1 MIPALFSGIRR
12 QIVGTAQRKVR
23 RKRQRGSRGRECV
36 CVREIACAR
45 LSHCPVFPKPARFF
59 RISLYW
65 TTFHHYVRAW
75 DRLRDR
81 QRERERRGKKPTSLP
96 LPFFHFFPLRSS
108 ILRHPW
114 LSKQVEQAKAR
125 RNTAIQKK
133 KLCFAARQTQRSGE
147 ITFSTIKTF
156 KALVACVAGV

>member
-81 QRERERRGKKPTSLP
+81 QRERERGGGRNPPLSLFLSSTFFLSAPLFCATLDYLNTWNRPRREETPRSRKKNYASP
-96 LPFFHFFPLRSS
+96 HDK
-108 ILRHPW
+108 H
-114 LSKQVEQAKAR
+114 KDQVRLHSVQ
-125 RNTAIQKK
+125 
-133 KLCFAARQTQRSGE
+133 
-147 ITFSTIKTF
+147 
-156 KALVACVAGV
+156 